1 MRVLLIG
8 TSFGNGL
15 EDFLSLAS
23 EANIQVTHKETQDVD
38 VPGFN
43 WDEFD
48 CIVYGYRLICD
59 LGHSLLP
66 SNIPKIIYTA
76 TPDFF
81 RETSDHHLI
90 DKRTEDLPDNEW
102 EESYAEK
109 KLISKIIELCN
120 TFS

>member
-1 MRVLLIG
+1 MKVLLIG

-43 WDEFD
+43 WGEFD
-48 CIVYGYRLICD
+48 CIVYGYRLIHD
-59 LGHSLLP
+59 VGYHVLP
-66 SNIPKIIYTA
+66 SHIPKIIYTA

-81 RETSDHHLI
+81 GETSDPVI
-90 DKRTEDLPDNEW
+90 DKRTDDLPDNEW
-102 EESYAEK
+102 EENYAEK
-109 KLISKIIELCN
+109 KLLMFINLSLR
-120 TFS
+120 